1 MPKDIRIRV
10 SPDDLNNRT
19 EHERLLTKEL
29 RTSPGEIAHSELLKR
44 ALDARKSRPVY
55 ELLYRCWMS
64 GEHIEA
70 EEFRPPE
77 CDVTRAQSVIVVGAG
92 PAGLFAA
99 LRLIE
104 LGLRPILLERGKD
117 IRARRR
123 DVALLSKRG
132 IIDPESN
139 YCFGE
144 GGAGTFSD
152 GKLYTRSTKRG
163 SRERILNMLVA
174 HGASREIL
182 IETHP
187 HIGTNKLPAV
197 VQALSQRIIDC
208 GGEIHFNHR
217 VDSIRFQNGTFLGVS
232 TAQGLELESS
242 ALVLATGHS
251 ARDITH
257 LLMRQ
262 QIRIEAKA
270 FALGVRI
277 EHPQSSID
285 HLQYK
290 QDPRHPQ
297 LPAASYNL
305 RTQVENR
312 GVFSF
317 CMCPGGVI
325 CPAAT
330 AEGEVVV
337 NGWSPSKRNSKFAN
351 SGIVLEISQEDL
363 QEHGGDSVLAGL
375 TLQKQIESRAFELG
389 GGAMKA
395 PAELLTSF
403 IGKQNSR
410 SLPDCSYKPGL
421 TPADVAAVFPD
432 TIARRLR
439 EGLSNFSKMRKGFL
453 HPDAVVVAT
462 ESRTSSPIRI
472 PRDKETYMHPDI
484 EGFFPCGEGA
494 GYAGGIM
501 SAAIDGERVAEAV
514 ASYLAQ

>member
-1 MPKDIRIRV
+1 M
-10 SPDDLNNRT
+10 
-19 EHERLLTKEL
+19 
-29 RTSPGEIAHSELLKR
+29 KR
-44 ALDARKSRPVY
+44 ALDARGSRPVF
-55 ELLYRCWMS
+55 ELLYRCWIDTERKQEDS
-64 GEHIEA
+64 
-70 EEFRPPE
+70 FTLPE
-77 CDVTRAQSVIVVGAG
+77 QDVSKADSVIIVGAG

-104 LGLRPILLERGKD
+104 LGLRPLVLERGKD
-117 IRARRR
+117 VRSRRR
-123 DVALLSKRG
+123 DVAILSKQG
-132 IIDPESN
+132 IIDPDSN

-163 SRERILNMLVA
+163 SRDRILNMLVA

-182 IETHP
+182 VETHP

-208 GGEIHFNHR
+208 GGEIHFNQR
-217 VDSIRFQNGTFLGVS
+217 VNSINCHAGNFIGVS
-232 TAQGLELESS
+232 TSQGQTFESQ

-251 ARDITH
+251 ARDITD
-257 LLMRQ
+257 LLKEKK
-262 QIRIEAKA
+262 IRLEAKP

-285 HLQYK
+285 LLQYK
-290 QDPRHPQ
+290 QTPRHAQ
-297 LPAASYNL
+297 LPAASYSL
-305 RTQVENR
+305 RTQIDNR

-330 AEGEVVV
+330 ADKEVVV

-351 SGIVLEISQEDL
+351 SGIVVEISKEDL
-363 QEHGGDSVLAGL
+363 QTLGGDSIYSGL
-375 TLQKQIESRAFELG
+375 NLQMEIERRAYELG

-395 PAELLTSF
+395 PAELLSSF
-403 IGKQNSR
+403 IGR
-410 SLPDCSYKPGL
+410 SKTKDLPESSYKPGL
-421 TPADVAAVFPD
+421 TPVDMATVFPD
-432 TIARRLR
+432 FIARRLK
-439 EGLSNFSKMRKGFL
+439 EGLTHFVESRKGFL

-472 PRDKETYMHPDI
+472 PRDKDTFMHPDI
-484 EGFFPCGEGA
+484 RGFFPCGEGA

-501 SAAIDGERVAEAV
+501 SAAIDGERVAEGV
-514 ASYLAQ
+514 AAFLAS

>member
-10 SPDDLNNRT
+10 SPDSLEQNDVHRKLLA
-19 EHERLLTKEL
+19 EKLDIDISRLTH
-29 RTSPGEIAHSELLKR
+29 IELLKR
-44 ALDARKSRPVY
+44 ALDARSSHPVF
-55 ELLYRCWMS
+55 ELIYRCWLDS
-64 GEHIEA
+64 EKVQKES
-70 EEFRPPE
+70 FTPPVK
-77 CDVTRAQSVIVVGAG
+77 DVSKAKSVIIVGAG

-104 LGLRPILLERGKD
+104 LGLRPIVLERGKD
-117 IRARRR
+117 VRSRRR
-123 DVALLSKRG
+123 DVALLSKQG
-132 IIDPESN
+132 VIDPDSN

-163 SRERILNMLVA
+163 SRDRILNMLVA
-174 HGASREIL
+174 HGASKDIL

-208 GGEIHFNHR
+208 GGEIHFNQR
-217 VDSIRFQNGTFLGVS
+217 MNSITCQTGTFVS
-232 TAQGLELESS
+232 ASTSQGLTIESE
-242 ALVLATGHS
+242 ALILATGHS
-251 ARDITH
+251 ARDITD
-257 LLMRQ
+257 LL
-262 QIRIEAKA
+262 EAKNIRLEA
-270 FALGVRI
+270 KPFALGVRV

-285 HLQYK
+285 LLQYK
-290 QDPRHPQ
+290 QSPRHAQ
-297 LPAASYNL
+297 LPAASYSL

-330 AEGEVVV
+330 DDNEVVV

-351 SGIVLEISQEDL
+351 SGIVVEISQEDL
-363 QEHGGDSVLAGL
+363 EEYGGNSIYAGL
-375 TLQKQIESRAFELG
+375 NLQKEIEQRAYELG

-395 PAELLTSF
+395 PAELLSSF
-403 IGKQNSR
+403 IGSGNTSE
-410 SLPDCSYKPGL
+410 LPECSYKPGI
-421 TPADVAAVFPD
+421 TPVDVASVFPES
-432 TIARRLR
+432 IARRLK
-439 EGLSNFSKMRKGFL
+439 EGLAFFAKSRKGFL

-472 PRDKETYMHPDI
+472 PRNKDSYMHPDVR
-484 EGFFPCGEGA
+484 GFFPCGEGA

-514 ASYLAQ
+514 ASFLSP